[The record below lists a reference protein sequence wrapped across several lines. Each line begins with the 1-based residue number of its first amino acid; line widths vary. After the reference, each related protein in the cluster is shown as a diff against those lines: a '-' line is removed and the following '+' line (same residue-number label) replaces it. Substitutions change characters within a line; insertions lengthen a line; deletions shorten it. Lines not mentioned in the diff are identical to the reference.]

1 MKFLSDILVK
11 AGLTVENT
19 FSALAASNTMYA
31 GTGTR
36 LRTEANNLVFERV
49 SSSGIM
55 KMVFAQGTLS
65 PTAKSYIGYSNATL
79 NLILANE
86 YATGGLELRTS
97 DVIRQQ
103 IFSNGNI
110 VIGQASPVDAGYKVD
125 VFGTVRASQ
134 LATGAHSFR
143 NETYITPTT
152 DGYTKQNSYNAAS
165 AYTMGFVGDLRFGA
179 ATAIKAVFSFNGAYS
194 NNGTIYN
201 GDVSL
206 IKIFTSDAFGNPT
219 PSANINGYGINLMPT
234 LNYTQS
240 TSNFTGI
247 YYNPTLTATT
257 GLTHYAMNLVSGL
270 VRVGDLAGTGDR
282 MVVANSSGV
291 LSTQAIVNPLAVLPV
306 GGTTG
311 QILAK
316 IDNTNYNTEWIDNYT
331 GTVKH
336 TVKAGVALTK
346 GQAVYV
352 SSADGTNMIVS
363 KASNA
368 TESTSSKTMGI
379 IAQSLSVNGTGFVVT
394 EGLISG
400 LDTSSAQAGDP
411 VWLGTDG
418 NLLFGLSNKPYAPN
432 HLVYI
437 GVVTRA
443 QQNNGEIFVNVQNGF
458 ELNEIHN
465 VQITSTPSDNTVLAY
480 EASTSLYKMKS
491 IATLL
496 GYTPYDSSNP
506 AGYISG
512 ITSNMVTTA
521 LGFTPVTNARTI
533 TINGTTFD
541 LTADRSFS
549 VGTVTGS
556 GSTGYLPKWS
566 TSTALGNSL
575 IYDAGTSVLIG
586 TQTPGSAKFMVYS
599 TTADNHYQAVGSAPS
614 LRFADTI
621 TSPTYTGI
629 IGMATASNNFIIG
642 AAAGDMILS
651 NNTNSAG
658 NFLFGTG
665 ATERMRIN
673 ATTGNISINN
683 TNNTYRLDV
692 TGTGRFTGSLIA
704 ATYLT
709 LSEDATYTGTYYTLG
724 FSGNS
729 NGANRIFGARDGSD
743 GIYIAAATSR
753 DINFRAGGGTTNH
766 LNIASTGSATFS
778 SSVTSTG
785 LIVNGQEF
793 YYAPANYASG
803 GFTRLL
809 GRNSS
814 TGRIEGMSA
823 ADVQAFIGL
832 SSYIS
837 GSGTTNYLPKFTGTS
852 TIGNSIIAESGNS
865 IGIGTASP
873 SSFSGYTTVSVNNA
887 TNGGIYNILV
897 NGTETARLQ
906 AYSGIFNVA
915 AKGASTSL
923 TFETNGSERARINAS
938 GNLSIGNTN
947 DSFKLDVTG
956 TGRFSDNL
964 RVEGAA
970 QFWFNGSFR
979 GQIVNYGAYA
989 GTTDWSPFFTSE
1001 TSLAFGVNGNA
1012 TKALNLASTG
1022 AATFSSSV
1030 TASSV
1035 TATTSINGASVNTL
1049 GTQSTFRIT
1058 SNYAGSGDI
1067 PAGTLMY
1074 LDDNTYTNL
1083 GLIPSSSG
1091 TAGSKIAAVAFN
1103 GSAWRSMW
1111 EFANV
1116 SSGNPN
1122 LLLVKSGG
1130 NVGIGTTSPVS
1141 KLSLYDTGDLWLN
1154 ISRGLSFVNIGV
1166 DSTGTFYNTNSNHR
1180 WLYNSGSNEAM
1191 RITSAGSVGI
1201 GTTSPGSYLLAL
1213 NTSASQGINLNGTG
1227 TGGSWFLFSNSGTAN
1242 GYIASAYHLFLG
1254 GSQTDFGVR
1263 AENNLCFGTGATERM
1278 RITSGGNVVVGGTN
1292 AASRFNIRGSNSNS
1306 QIEFDNF
1313 GSGVNYILSYDRVAA
1328 SYRDIVLITNGSNNT
1343 IYASTSGSVGIGS
1356 SSIFHSS
1363 RLSVAGRIHFQTSSN
1378 TDIGGA
1384 IYSTWTQGANSS
1396 DYYAGDLRFQ
1406 IFNAA
1411 SGSYGLREAMM
1422 IDGRG
1427 FVGIGTLTP
1436 SQNLHVASSGI
1447 SRMLIENTAN
1457 QSTGAGIQMLVT
1469 SGGSVVGNGTIRT
1482 DNADNMQFFNA
1493 GGERVRITSGGNL
1506 LVGTT
1511 NNLGSDINANSTIRV
1526 GVAYGS
1532 QAAIIFGDAGTPYWN
1547 IGRPAGSA
1555 NFRIQSYAA
1564 NALEITP
1571 TGAATFSN
1579 TITAAQYIQYQ
1590 ANDAYMFRTSNSW
1603 GGWARNAFSIQTE
1616 SGTTLASF
1624 GGYGGSGTSL
1634 AYSYI
1639 GLAYNDYVVAF
1650 NSNKTVNFASN
1661 VTTPKLFVNTT
1672 VDYGNLNIIGYDNSG
1687 INIIDQR
1694 TSTSGTFY
1702 SAITFRDYYLGANG
1716 AINFYHNQYFGSGV
1730 NRLGFAVNGTD
1741 HLTIRHNGNV
1751 GIGILSPAY
1760 RLDVRQVTTDP
1771 VAFFGFSQTSSSS
1784 NGLIKLNSGRIPQGG
1799 SDFTGESGI
1808 IFGHSGGTGG
1818 VNFDGQGGYIKSVR
1832 LNTYA
1837 ASGESDSALV
1847 FATAIDN
1854 SDVERMR
1861 ITSGGAVCI
1870 NATATTQGAVLYA
1883 NGTAAFGQV
1892 YAGNLSTGALYS
1904 NAGFITNTNPSDFRL
1919 KNNIKPLTYGLNEV
1933 LQLNPKT
1940 FYYNDDLTKARL
1952 KYGFIAQEVK
1962 DVMPDLVRRLG
1973 ADTDYLGLENEGIFV
1988 TLVNAIKE
1996 QQAQIN
2002 ELKSQL
2008 NK

>member
-19 FSALAASNTMYA
+19 FSANAASNTIYA

-49 SSSGIM
+49 SSSGTM

-86 YATGGLELRTS
+86 YATAGLELRTS

-110 VIGQASPVDAGYKVD
+110 VIGQASPVDAGYKMD

-291 LSTQAIVNPLAVLPV
+291 LSTQAIVNPSAILPV

-368 TESTSSKTMGI
+368 TESTSSKTMGL

-394 EGLISG
+394 EGLLSG

-418 NLLFGLSNKPYAPN
+418 NLLFGLANKPYAPN

-556 GSTGYLPKWS
+556 GSMGFVPKWS

-599 TTADNHYQAVGSAPS
+599 TTADNHYQAIGSAPS
-614 LRFADTI
+614 FRFADTI

-629 IGMATASNNFIIG
+629 IGMATASNHFIIG

-692 TGTGRFTGSLIA
+692 TGTGRFTGI
-704 ATYLT
+704 LT
-709 LSEDATYTGTYYTLG
+709 LDSQLSFTTAGINYIQATNAAGNLTFGVAANNNAFVIRTTGQVQVPTFTSGVVVSDAFGILSISTAYATQSFVTSQGYITSAALAPYTL
-724 FSGNS
+724 NS
-729 NGANRIFGARDGSD
+729 R
-743 GIYIAAATSR
+743 TLT
-753 DINFRAGGGTTNH
+753 INGTTFD
-766 LNIASTGSATFS
+766 LSADRSWT
-778 SSVTSTG
+778 VG
-785 LIVNGQEF
+785 NV
-793 YYAPANYASG
+793 SG
-803 GFTRLL
+803 T
-809 GRNSS
+809 
-814 TGRIEGMSA
+814 
-823 ADVQAFIGL
+823 
-832 SSYIS
+832 
-837 GSGTTNYLPKFTGTS
+837 GTTNYLPKFTGTS
-852 TIGNSIIAESGNS
+852 TIGNSILQEGTNAIGLGVTPSAWSGTNVKAFQFGNS
-865 IGIGTASP
+865 GALANSGTFGTIVFNNSYYDGGYKYITSNSASAYVQDGSTHLWYQASSGTAGNAI
-873 SSFSGYTTVSVNNA
+873 SFT
-887 TNGGIYNILV
+887 
-897 NGTETARLQ
+897 Q
-906 AYSGIFNVA
+906 AM
-915 AKGASTSL
+915 TL
-923 TFETNGSERARINAS
+923 NAS

-947 DSFKLDVTG
+947 DTYKLDVSSNVNSENTI
-956 TGRFSDNL
+956 RSINL
-964 RVEGAA
+964 NSGAA
-970 QFWFNGSFR
+970 ATARIYVENNIGSLGQFTTYSSGFGFTVF
-979 GQIVNYGAYA
+979 GLFAGNY
-989 GTTDWSPFFTSE
+989 T
-1001 TSLAFGVNGNA
+1001 
-1012 TKALNLASTG
+1012 ALL
-1022 AATFSSSV
+1022 
-1030 TASSV
+1030 
-1035 TATTSINGASVNTL
+1035 
-1049 GTQSTFRIT
+1049 
-1058 SNYAGSGDI
+1058 
-1067 PAGTLMY
+1067 
-1074 LDDNTYTNL
+1074 
-1083 GLIPSSSG
+1083 SSG
-1091 TAGSKIAAVAFN
+1091 TSSAGLLI
-1103 GSAWRSMW
+1103 GSLTADPVI
-1111 EFANV
+1111 F
-1116 SSGNPN
+1116 
-1122 LLLVKSGG
+1122 
-1130 NVGIGTTSPVS
+1130 GT
-1141 KLSLYDTGDLWLN
+1141 D
-1154 ISRGLSFVNIGV
+1154 
-1166 DSTGTFYNTNSNHR
+1166 NTER
-1180 WLYNSGSNEAM
+1180 M
-1191 RITSAGSVGI
+1191 RITSAGMIGI
-1201 GTTSPGSYLLAL
+1201 GNA
-1213 NTSASQGINLNGTG
+1213 ADGTG
-1227 TGGSWFLFSNSGTAN
+1227 YGLELARTSSTPRIDLVDNAVYTGQLKSN
-1242 GYIASAYHLFLG
+1242 G
-1254 GSQTDFGVR
+1254 GLVTLQNSS
-1263 AENNLCFGTGATERM
+1263 NNALVFGTNNAERM
-1278 RITSGGNVVVGGTN
+1278 RITSGGNVLIGSTDAAYGT
-1292 AASRFNIRGSNSNS
+1292 F
-1306 QIEFDNF
+1306 
-1313 GSGVNYILSYDRVAA
+1313 VAA
-1328 SYRDIVLITNGSNNT
+1328 SSNSSGYT
-1343 IYASTSGSVGIGS
+1343 VASIRNMAGGAAFGVQGAQLNFYGDAGYTSGVPTGFIKV
-1356 SSIFHSS
+1356 I
-1363 RLSVAGRIHFQTSSN
+1363 SN
-1378 TDIGGA
+1378 
-1384 IYSTWTQGANSS
+1384 
-1396 DYYAGDLRFQ
+1396 
-1406 IFNAA
+1406 
-1411 SGSYGLREAMM
+1411 
-1422 IDGRG
+1422 
-1427 FVGIGTLTP
+1427 
-1436 SQNLHVASSGI
+1436 
-1447 SRMLIENTAN
+1447 
-1457 QSTGAGIQMLVT
+1457 
-1469 SGGSVVGNGTIRT
+1469 
-1482 DNADNMQFFNA
+1482 
-1493 GGERVRITSGGNL
+1493 SGGNNGHGAMAF
-1506 LVGTT
+1506 GTH
-1511 NNLGSDINANSTIRV
+1511 NGS
-1526 GVAYGS
+1526 GS
-1532 QAAIIFGDAGTPYWN
+1532 
-1547 IGRPAGSA
+1547 S
-1555 NFRIQSYAA
+1555 
-1564 NALEITP
+1564 LERMR
-1571 TGAATFSN
+1571 
-1579 TITAAQYIQYQ
+1579 ITA
-1590 ANDAYMFRTSNSW
+1590 
-1603 GGWARNAFSIQTE
+1603 
-1616 SGTTLASF
+1616 
-1624 GGYGGSGTSL
+1624 
-1634 AYSYI
+1634 
-1639 GLAYNDYVVAF
+1639 
-1650 NSNKTVNFASN
+1650 
-1661 VTTPKLFVNTT
+1661 
-1672 VDYGNLNIIGYDNSG
+1672 
-1687 INIIDQR
+1687 
-1694 TSTSGTFY
+1694 
-1702 SAITFRDYYLGANG
+1702 
-1716 AINFYHNQYFGSGV
+1716 
-1730 NRLGFAVNGTD
+1730 
-1741 HLTIRHNGNV
+1741 NGNV
-1751 GIGILSPAY
+1751 GINTSSPLY
-1760 RLDVRQVTTDP
+1760 TLDVNGVASLTTVNYSTSAENSSIYFNNTYPSNYALAKIAYGTDGYFYAGYLSFSTTSQYQANSP
-1771 VAFFGFSQTSSSS
+1771 VERMRITQLGNVGIGTTNPNTVLDVNTGINTSS
-1784 NGLIKLNSGRIPQGG
+1784 
-1799 SDFTGESGI
+1799 
-1808 IFGHSGGTGG
+1808 
-1818 VNFDGQGGYIKSVR
+1818 
-1832 LNTYA
+1832 
-1837 ASGESDSALV
+1837 
-1847 FATAIDN
+1847 ATAIMISHNTNGAIKPGASFGLSIQNGGESTNAADLWFRTA
-1854 SDVERMR
+1854 SGGSLSERMR
-1861 ITSGGAVCI
+1861 ITSGGNVGIGTTNPNGKLHIVSTVSTAGALLQGGHLEFYKDATPTYAASIGLSGPGSGSTNDLVFNTYSGSWAERMRITSAGQVLLSLSTGAGALGNGINIFTKTDTYTSGHGGLLQFQNEDVITAGIRGIRTTGWGSAMVFYVHNESAGNTFGTTFVERMRITEGGAICI

-1919 KNNIKPLTYGLNEV
+1919 KNTIKPLTYGLNEV

-1962 DVMPDLVRRLG
+1962 EVMPDMVRLLG
-1973 ADTDYLGLENEGIFV
+1973 SEDYLGLESEGIWV

-1996 QQAQIN
+1996 QQVQLNEQRTLIN